1 MKGFWKEKIGLISLF
16 LTIITLVITVTI
28 NFFPLYFFDIG
39 YLKILDWVDVTK
51 GELVTNYHI
60 LLRYLNLPWITK
72 LVLPD
77 FPVSESGAFHFYE
90 VKKLF
95 MLNYGVLL
103 VTALPSF
110 FYLKNLVKEKRLW
123 KLVRP
128 FQIAASIPVFL
139 GVAMLVAFDRFFVLF
154 HQLFFNN
161 NDWLFDPA
169 TDPIIMALPE
179 EFFMHCFVL
188 AFVLFEVILLLGIYF
203 GRRELKKSMLSN

>member
-110 FYLKNLVKEKRLW
+110 FYLKHLVKEKRLW